1 MRASLSLLS
10 MRSPFYR
17 SLWFCSC
24 LFLIYLYAPYAS
36 ASSQHEFLV
45 FDNNQPRLIDPY
57 ADDDIVPIK
66 VGSRASSYNLGAYT
80 KFYRDRSNLLSIEEV
95 AAENFKNDFQGGL
108 SDILNFG
115 ITRDTIWLK
124 FQLEFPLQNLSIER
138 NKKWILEMAR
148 SQLDV
153 AELYFTD
160 SEGVLKKYS
169 SDLRS
174 PLSERP
180 YRSAMSVFPIELK
193 AGEIRTFFLKIN
205 SGNSIVGELS
215 IWSEIAFLEKTA
227 REEYF
232 YGAFFGAMLILVLY
246 NFMMYLSVSDKSY
259 LYYSIAFLG
268 FSIFEF
274 TEIGHGFAFLGD
286 SAPQIC
292 KYIEFYSLWF
302 TWLAVIAFTRCY
314 FETAKKYPSFDFV
327 LRMAMVVQ
335 FSHIILSFGMD
346 YVGTYI
352 WLSFFSIFMMVL
364 IAQISYV
371 IWRQGNQSA
380 LYFLLSWLVGI
391 AGGITYALVVLA
403 VLPPQPLLILSA
415 PIGILLGSLTLSFGL
430 TDRIRR
436 MRNQALK
443 QNKLAVSN
451 LTRYHSLFQN
461 AVEGIYRMNLQG
473 KLISANPAM
482 AHILGFSSVDQLM
495 QQREKTLALLRTD
508 LTTIAEDLKSDYQSK
523 KEYVIETIQG
533 RNCWVKHHMQLIFDS
548 DNGPSHIEGK
558 LIDVSE
564 RIELERA
571 ESEREKQRVEKE
583 IAAASAEA
591 KSSFLANMSH
601 EIRTPLTA
609 ILGYSELLSDP
620 KLSVRDAAESL
631 DTVIRS
637 SYHLLD
643 LIDEVLDF
651 SKIEAQQM
659 QVKRENVDLLLLLK
673 EVESYFKLKAQEKGI
688 YFNVEFQLPVPN
700 IMYADEKRVKQ
711 ILLNLC
717 SNAVKFTQSGGV
729 TLRVS
734 WQSASEKFVFSVIDT
749 GVGLTES
756 QISLLFN
763 AFTQAEDSTARQF
776 GGTGL
781 GLVISKQLAEL
792 MSGGITVTSEPGNG
806 SCFTAVIGGGQGE
819 NARLIAAEEQLDSKI
834 SEIDNVHVGVPVLSG
849 KLLVAEDNEENR
861 SLLRILL
868 RKTGVEAEFVDNGYK
883 ALQYIQANKVD
894 LIVMDMHMP
903 VMNGI
908 DATKAIRKAGN
919 NVPVVAISA
928 AVLTED
934 FAAYEKAGV
943 SRILAKPIDRSEL
956 YHTLTFYL
964 GDMTAHINN
973 DDASQA

>member
-1 MRASLSLLS
+1 MKTIVSKLSWLVCFYFLSGFLSPSIFASQQSD
-10 MRSPFYR
+10 
-17 SLWFCSC
+17 
-24 LFLIYLYAPYAS
+24 
-36 ASSQHEFLV
+36 FLV
-45 FDNNQPRLIDPY
+45 FDVSQPRLIDPY
-57 ADDDIVPIK
+57 VDDDIIPIK
-66 VGSRASSYNLGAYT
+66 VGSRARYYNLGAYT
-80 KFYRDRSNLLSIEEV
+80 KFYRDSSNSLSIEDV
-95 AAENFKNDFQGGL
+95 ASEKFKNYFQGGL
-108 SDILNFG
+108 AEILNFG

-138 NKKWILEMAR
+138 KKKWILEMGR

-160 SEGVLKKYS
+160 SAGNLTKLS
-169 SDLRS
+169 SDLRT
-174 PLSERP
+174 PLSQRP
-180 YRSAMSVFPIELK
+180 YRSAMSVFPIELY
-193 AGEIRTFFLKIN
+193 AGQNQTFFLKVN
-205 SGNSIVGELS
+205 SGNSIVGEFS
-215 IWSEIAFLEKTA
+215 IWSEIAYLEKTS

-232 YGAFFGAMLILVLY
+232 FGAFFGAMLILVLY

-292 KYIEFYSLWF
+292 KAIEFYSLWF
-302 TWLAVIAFTRCY
+302 TWLAVIAFTRSY
-314 FETAKKYPSFDFV
+314 FETATNYPAFDFV

-335 FSHIILSFGMD
+335 FAHIILSFGMD

-380 LYFLLSWLVGI
+380 LYFLLSWMVGV

-403 VLPPQPLLILSA
+403 VLPPEPLLILSA
-415 PIGILLGSLTLSFGL
+415 PVGILLGSLTLSFGL

-436 MRNQALK
+436 MRNLALK

-473 KLISANPAM
+473 HLISANTAM
-482 AHILGFSSVDQLM
+482 AQILGFSSLDQLM
-495 QQREKTLALLRTD
+495 QQKDKVLVLLKTD
-508 LTTIAEDLKSDYQSK
+508 LPRIAEDLKGDFQSK
-523 KEYVIETIQG
+523 KEYAIDTTQG
-533 RNCWVKHHMQLIFDS
+533 RKCWVKHHMQLILNE
-548 DNGPSHIEGK
+548 DNKPSHIEGK

-583 IAAASAEA
+583 MAAASAEA

-620 KLSVRDAAESL
+620 KLSIKDATDSL

-643 LIDEVLDF
+643 LIDDVLDF

-659 QVKRENVDLLLLLK
+659 QVKQESVDLLVLLK
-673 EVESYFKLKAQEKGI
+673 EVESYFVLKAQEKGI
-688 YFNVEFQLPVPN
+688 YFKVEFQLPIPKV
-700 IMYADEKRVKQ
+700 IYADGKRVKQ

-729 TLRVS
+729 TLKVA
-734 WQSASEKFVFSVIDT
+734 WQSAAEKFEFSVVDT
-749 GVGLTES
+749 GLGLTET
-756 QISLLFN
+756 QIGLLFN

-792 MSGGITVTSEPGNG
+792 MSGGITVTSEPGKG
-806 SCFTAVIGGGQGE
+806 SCFTAVIGGGLEE
-819 NARLIAAEEQLDSKI
+819 NTELLTDREQLHTESRDV
-834 SEIDNVHVGVPVLSG
+834 DNEDVGLPSLSG
-849 KLLVAEDNEENR
+849 KILVAEDNEENR
-861 SLLRILL
+861 NLLRILL
-868 RKTGVEAEFVDNGYK
+868 SKTGADIKYVDNGYK
-883 ALQYIQANKVD
+883 AIQYIQANQVD
-894 LIVMDMHMP
+894 LVVMDMHMP

-928 AVLTED
+928 AVLSED
-934 FAAYEKAGV
+934 MAVYEKAGV
-943 SRILAKPIDRSEL
+943 SRILAKPIDRVDF
-956 YHTLTFYL
+956 YQTLNFYM
-964 GDMTAHINN
+964 GDLTSQLT
-973 DDASQA
+973 DDGASRA